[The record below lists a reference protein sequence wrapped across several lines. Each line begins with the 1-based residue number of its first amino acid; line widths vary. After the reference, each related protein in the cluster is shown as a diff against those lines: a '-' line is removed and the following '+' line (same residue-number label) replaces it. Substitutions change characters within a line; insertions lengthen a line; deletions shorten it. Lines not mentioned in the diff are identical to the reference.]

1 MSQYNR
7 NYFSDLALGNI
18 QGHSAVVKFGSAPS
32 GLQITATDIWDR
44 TDATPTQ
51 QIWLAPTAK
60 RVHTLASNNGGD
72 NGAVI
77 RVWGLPDWDTKETY
91 QDITLPNGTTS
102 GEVIIHRMK
111 LLQTAAHKTLLGTVT
126 ATAAAPDSTIT
137 AVILPGNEQTEM
149 AIYGVPS
156 VQKALL
162 WSWYAH
168 IDKAIGLTASADFS
182 IRVNEAPNLQTTGYI
197 RKADIAV
204 QSTGSSSIV
213 KMLHVPQLFAGPC
226 IIKIQGIASA
236 ADVDADAGFSLELVD
251 NSKVIL

>member
-18 QGHSAVVKFGSAPS
+18 QGHSAVVKFGAAPS
-32 GLQITATDIWDR
+32 GLQITATDIWERSDS
-44 TDATPTQ
+44 AATQ

-126 ATAAAPDSTIT
+126 ATAADDATIT
-137 AVILPGNEQTEM
+137 AVILPGNGQTEM

-156 VQKALL
+156 VQRALL

-168 IDKAIGLTASADFS
+168 IDKAIGAAASADFT

-197 RKADIAV
+197 RKADIAT
-204 QSTGSSSIV
+204 QSTGSSSLV
-213 KMLHVPQLFAGPC
+213 KILHVPQLFAGPC
-226 IIKIQGIASA
+226 IIKVQGVASA

-251 NSKVIL
+251 NSKVIP